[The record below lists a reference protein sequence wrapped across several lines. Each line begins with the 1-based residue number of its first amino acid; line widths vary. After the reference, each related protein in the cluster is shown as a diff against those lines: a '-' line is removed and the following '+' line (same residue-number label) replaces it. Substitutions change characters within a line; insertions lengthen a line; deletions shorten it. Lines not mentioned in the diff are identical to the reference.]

1 MYRIVAFLNRK
12 DYSLSEYLFLN
23 YYWILTFGGIIA
35 IFANVGW
42 FSGLLI
48 PLLIYVLWF
57 KSARKPVLSYSVLD
71 ILWLFSFIWSILT
84 WLFNSYPNQGILIS
98 YCFSEQL
105 SYMFIYWVV
114 RKNQKINVDTIIR
127 TSYVPFIITCVLGIY
142 LYYAEPAWYVAKTAD
157 YSTDFEEWEFKRLRS
172 ILDGYTIAYYIAIV
186 IIFEFFLY
194 AKNVIDSKS
203 YFNIKVL
210 SNRNLH
216 FIMLLIASF
225 ALFLGIQRSAIVSIA
240 LGFCIAVYY
249 SFKYT
254 KLANLSKMYVLIA
267 FSIVTCIFS
276 IAHMSDAQKLFYLNK
291 VDSFTQSGSDLAKER
306 LVLNKHKRTYEFMGD
321 GVGRHNMY
329 ADKFNPRTSMRD
341 GEYMK
346 ILTEQGYGGA
356 FILALIAFYS
366 LAKCFK
372 NFRYLSF
379 ELSIMLMLLI
389 SMIGANPI
397 STFDKHPI
405 IYWMVLAQIANFKKN
420 NKYATNFNNNRYL

>member
-1 MYRIVAFLNRK
+1 
-12 DYSLSEYLFLN
+12 
-23 YYWILTFGGIIA
+23 
-35 IFANVGW
+35 
-42 FSGLLI
+42 
-48 PLLIYVLWF
+48 
-57 KSARKPVLSYSVLD
+57 
-71 ILWLFSFIWSILT
+71 
-84 WLFNSYPNQGILIS
+84 
-98 YCFSEQL
+98 
-105 SYMFIYWVV
+105 
-114 RKNQKINVDTIIR
+114 
-127 TSYVPFIITCVLGIY
+127 
-142 LYYAEPAWYVAKTAD
+142 
-157 YSTDFEEWEFKRLRS
+157 
-172 ILDGYTIAYYIAIV
+172 
-186 IIFEFFLY
+186 
-194 AKNVIDSKS
+194 
-203 YFNIKVL
+203 
-210 SNRNLH
+210 
-216 FIMLLIASF
+216 MLLIASF

-366 LAKCFK
+366 LAKCLK